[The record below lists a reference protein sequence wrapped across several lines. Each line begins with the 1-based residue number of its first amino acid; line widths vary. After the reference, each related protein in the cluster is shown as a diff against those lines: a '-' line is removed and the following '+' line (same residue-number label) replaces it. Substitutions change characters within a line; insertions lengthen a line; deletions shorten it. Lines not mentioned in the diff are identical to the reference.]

1 MVNKVQNSSMVSVT
15 RRSVGIDVD
24 VVNKSIRS
32 LGLVA
37 TSIRNGELMLDFV
50 LSKDELNEVDF
61 ETLVER
67 LTVKLDEV
75 SYALPGI
82 TSISVG

>member
-1 MVNKVQNSSMVSVT
+1 MVNKVQNSSMVSVA
-15 RRSVGIDVD
+15 RRCVGIDVD

-50 LSKDELNEVDF
+50 LSKDELSEVDF

>member
-1 MVNKVQNSSMVSVT
+1 MVNKVQNSSMVSVA

-37 TSIRNGELMLDFV
+37 TSIRNGELILDFT

-67 LTVKLDEV
+67 LTAKLDEV

>member
-1 MVNKVQNSSMVSVT
+1 MVNKVQNSSMVSVA

-67 LTVKLDEV
+67 LTAKLDEV
-75 SYALPGI
+75 CYALPGI